1 MVRSGPRRAKAF
13 RPPGAVYSSQYPS
26 SQRTVSAAPSTA
38 RFDEVQPAGDGGFA
52 DAGGPSQP
60 QAVLVAVDGLRAFDG
75 GPRLEVDVDDDL
87 DLVGDDQAVTEVR
100 DRLGLG
106 GGEGAGDDGDV
117 DGELLFVLRIPG
129 GPVGFAGGAQLGGH
143 GGEGVDHRVLLGWV
157 RRHSQR
163 NGGLTPGTV
172 RASADGATAGC
183 DSARGAGQVLLRGT
197 GARYAVRA
205 RCGLWTGGRGVS
217 NRYRSGQTGTGGAA
231 VDETRAQD
239 RINDV
244 ISGRLAWADLD
255 PAEHRA
261 VNIAIDAAIAER
273 AATVSI
279 AQELLDAGLDAVVL
293 DGAGKVVVLHP
304 DGSLGRPDAV

>member
-1 MVRSGPRRAKAF
+1 
-13 RPPGAVYSSQYPS
+13 
-26 SQRTVSAAPSTA
+26 
-38 RFDEVQPAGDGGFA
+38 
-52 DAGGPSQP
+52 
-60 QAVLVAVDGLRAFDG
+60 
-75 GPRLEVDVDDDL
+75 
-87 DLVGDDQAVTEVR
+87 
-100 DRLGLG
+100 
-106 GGEGAGDDGDV
+106 
-117 DGELLFVLRIPG
+117 
-129 GPVGFAGGAQLGGH
+129 
-143 GGEGVDHRVLLGWV
+143 
-157 RRHSQR
+157 
-163 NGGLTPGTV
+163 
-172 RASADGATAGC
+172 
-183 DSARGAGQVLLRGT
+183 
-197 GARYAVRA
+197 
-205 RCGLWTGGRGVS
+205 
-217 NRYRSGQTGTGGAA
+217 